1 MRVTEMLRLYATPAS
16 VYSCKVRLALALKG
30 LEWEEVAPPG
40 GYGSAAY
47 RALVPQGTVPAI
59 DHDGFVLAES
69 DAIVEY
75 LDEQYAGRGAPL
87 FPGDVRTRALV
98 RRLVCEVDNYFDE
111 ALDEITTPLFYRK
124 PEERDPGAIAKGRE
138 AVVAELAAFTR
149 SMRGPYLAGPLSAA
163 DFALYPLVAFLY
175 RAQEARMPELD
186 ADGVLTP
193 ELRAW
198 KSRIEALPYLAST
211 IPPHWQKKG

>member
-75 LDEQYAGRGAPL
+75 LDDIGAGRPLLPADPQPRARARALSRFIDTRLEPSARAL
-87 FPGDVRTRALV
+87 FPAVGVAGSPPAAAR
-98 RRLVCEVDNYFDE
+98 E
-111 ALDEITTPLFYRK
+111 ALARH
-124 PEERDPGAIAKGRE
+124 
-138 AVVAELAAFTR
+138 LATLDGLAG
-149 SMRGPYLAGPLSAA
+149 SGPWLAGPAPGLPDCGLWAVSSVVAMLDRVLGLGLEVPSPGPAGELPAEVAGQLAA
-163 DFALYPLVAFLY
+163 Y
-175 RAQEARMPELD
+175 RAALDGWAAAKGAAR
-186 ADGVLTP
+186 
-193 ELRAW
+193 
-198 KSRIEALPYLAST
+198 
-211 IPPHWQKKG
+211 